1 MYTVELLTPTLLKFS
16 ARVWFSVEH
25 EELLSTWRKTP
36 VWFQLFSKWL
46 DFSKLLPVSFGFD
59 NKISKGKGKLYSF
72 IRAEKGTLL
81 LLLLLIYLLI
91 ALFKIIIHHRDLA
104 IGNSLKAQ

>member
-16 ARVWFSVEH
+16 ARVWFSVED

-46 DFSKLLPVSFGFD
+46 DFSKLLPVLFGFD
-59 NKISKGKGKLYSF
+59 NKMSKGEGKLYSF
-72 IRAEKGTLL
+72 IWAEKGTL

-104 IGNSLKAQ
+104 IGNSLKAR